1 MKKLARRLQVTARGI
16 VLVLGERLFV
26 AAMPTLNAALIF
38 LLRRRVAP
46 RSVLHISYM
55 VHVPHHMV
63 MHLRRHGIEADYLAV
78 GTNPHWTRCDYNFCP
93 SSVPLYRM
101 LQEFWMFWRVVAR
114 YQVVHAHF
122 MMTLTHSGWE
132 LPVLKRLGRRLIV
145 HYRGCEVRDQA
156 RNISLHP
163 TMNIC
168 EHCDY
173 NASICS
179 DPIIHARRSA
189 AQRYSDV
196 ELVTTPDLRDFTP
209 KAIHFPFFA
218 PPDVKEAAAEGP
230 RWPERPWLKIV
241 HATVHPGIEG
251 TEQIEA
257 AIERI
262 RRRGWPVVFQFLRL
276 VDRQTI
282 LDALQD
288 ADLAIGKMKMGYYA
302 NFQIE
307 AMALGVPTI
316 TYVRDEF
323 MTDELR
329 ASGFI
334 FSSLEKLEETL
345 EWLLRNPHEIE
356 ARRRRARTSI
366 LALHDEKRLVDGLI
380 GHYGWS

>member
-1 MKKLARRLQVTARGI
+1 MKRLARRLQRTARDI
-16 VLVLGERLFV
+16 AVVLGERVFV
-26 AAMPTLNAALIF
+26 ATMPSLNAALIF
-38 LLRRRVAP
+38 LLRWRAVP
-46 RSVLHISYM
+46 NSVLHISYM
-55 VHVPHHMV
+55 VHVPYHMV
-63 MHLRRHGIEADYLAV
+63 MHLRRHGIAADYLAI
-78 GTNPHWTRCDYNFCP
+78 GTSPHWNKCDYNFCP
-93 SSVPLYRM
+93 SAVPLYRM
-101 LQEFWMFWRVVAR
+101 VQEFWMFWRVVAR

-122 MMTLTHSGWE
+122 MMTLTQSGWE

-145 HYRGCEVRDQA
+145 HYRGCEVRDRA

-163 TMNIC
+163 TANIC

-179 DPIIHARRSA
+179 NPIIHARRTA
-189 AQRYSDV
+189 ALRYSDV
-196 ELVTTPDLRDFTP
+196 ELVTTPDLRDFAP
-209 KAIHFPFFA
+209 NAIHFPFFV
-218 PPDVKEAAAEGP
+218 PPDVADRAAECP
-230 RWPERPWLKIV
+230 RWPNRPWLKIV

-257 AIERI
+257 AIERL
-262 RRRGWPVVFQFLRL
+262 RGRGWPLEFQFLRL
-276 VDRQTI
+276 VERRAI
-282 LDALQD
+282 LDALKD
-288 ADLAIGKMKMGYYA
+288 ADLAVGKMKMGYYA

-356 ARRRRARTSI
+356 ARRQRARASI
-366 LALHDEKRLVDGLI
+366 LALHDEKRLVEALI
-380 GHYGWS
+380 GHYGWA